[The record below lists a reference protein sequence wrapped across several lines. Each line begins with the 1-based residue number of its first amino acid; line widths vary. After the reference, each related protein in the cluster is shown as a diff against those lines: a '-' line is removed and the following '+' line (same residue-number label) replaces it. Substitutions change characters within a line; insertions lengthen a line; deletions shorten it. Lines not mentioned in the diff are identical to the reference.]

1 MEPTLSAT
9 LRVNLAARGQS
20 SGVARILSRTAGLL
34 HRPLIRFVTRRVLTT
49 VPLLFV
55 VSGLSFLLVS
65 LTPGDPT
72 ARILGAE
79 ASPETYLQ
87 LRHELGLDLPV
98 YEQYWRWLGGALT
111 GDLGGSLYTGE
122 SVNHAIIG
130 RLPVTLSL
138 IIGALVVTAVV
149 GIGLGMVSA
158 IRGGVLGR
166 VVDAFT
172 LVGFAIPPFWA
183 GAVLIVLFAVK
194 LRWFPPTG
202 YVAAAESPGLWAQS
216 LVLPVAALALHGV
229 AAVAKQTREA
239 MLDVLGSE
247 YIRMAWASGF
257 TPRSIYFGHA
267 LKNAATRS
275 VTIVGLQ
282 AVGLLS
288 GTVVVEAVFALPGLG
303 SLAVNASLQ
312 HDLPV
317 IQGIVVYF
325 TLIVVAINL
334 IIDLSYVWLNPKVRV

>member
-1 MEPTLSAT
+1 MSAS
-9 LRVNLAARGQS
+9 LRVDLAARRQS
-20 SGVARILSRTAGLL
+20 SGVARMLSRAAGLL

-65 LTPGDPT
+65 LTPGDAT
-72 ARILGAE
+72 RRILGAE
-79 ASPETYLQ
+79 ASPETYRQ
-87 LRHELGLDLPV
+87 LRHEMGLDLPV
-98 YEQYWRWLGGALT
+98 YEQYARWLGGALT

-122 SVNHAIIG
+122 SVNHAIG
-130 RLPVTLSL
+130 ARLPVTLSL
-138 IIGALVVTAVV
+138 IVGALVATAVI
-149 GIGLGMVSA
+149 GIALGMLSA

-166 VVDAFT
+166 VVDALA
-172 LVGFAIPPFWA
+172 LVGFAIPAFWA

-194 LRWFPPTG
+194 LQWFPPTG
-202 YVAAAESPGLWAQS
+202 YVAVGESPRLWAQA

-229 AAVAKQTREA
+229 AAVAKQTRES
-239 MLDVLGSE
+239 MLNVLGSE
-247 YIRMAWASGF
+247 YIRMAWASGL
-257 TPRSIYFGHA
+257 TPRSIFMRHA
-267 LKNAATRS
+267 LKNAATRA
-275 VTIVGLQ
+275 VTVVGLQ

-312 HDLPV
+312 HDLPL

-325 TLIVVAINL
+325 TLIIVAINL
-334 IIDLSYVWLNPKVRV
+334 ITDLSYVWLNPKVRMQ